1 VINNKWQ
8 NLILPSPKPQAAAQ
22 ELTVSRSGQVRFKVS
37 ATESG
42 PQSIIFQSSQQ
53 NMRIRLIRNDSDVK
67 IGQE

>member
-1 VINNKWQ
+1 MAEFNTSLPKASSRCSGINREP
-8 NLILPSPKPQAAAQ
+8 LM
-22 ELTVSRSGQVRFKVS
+22 SRSGQVRFKVS